1 VADFQ
6 FMTGPVMGTI
16 VAQGDSV
23 GCRSVVDGVVNGET
37 IAHKVSAATF
47 GPLTAA

>member
-1 VADFQ
+1 VADVQ
-6 FMTGPVMGTI
+6 FMTGHVMGTI

-37 IAHKVSAATF
+37 IAHTVSAATL